1 MGTLLAQLVVD
12 GLGMGLVYV
21 LLASGINLII
31 AISGILFIAYG
42 QFYMLGAYITW
53 ALMVLFRIPFL
64 VSLGIATIVP
74 AFLGG
79 LIYRLVFHRI
89 QAMERRFLNGIVAS
103 VGLMMLIGQAALLAF
118 GTSSR
123 GIAPVFSGVLKVGG
137 VRLPVEKVVLIVL
150 ALAVLAALHL
160 LLKRSNVGRAMRA
173 VSFDAEK
180 AALQGVNCNRTYI
193 AAMVIGCGLAGF
205 AGGAM
210 APIFAVSPLMGM
222 ITLVVL
228 LVVILG
234 GIGSMT
240 GAIVAGLI
248 LGLTLSFGQYFIG
261 SGIAQMLFFVVIGLV
276 LFFRPGGLFGQPGD
290 EIPMDATTDRSFGR
304 IGALI
309 LAIILV
315 LLPLAI
321 RNPYYIHLLIMV
333 GINSVLAMTFILL
346 FRTGLITIAI
356 AAFWGIGAYASA
368 LLSVDLGVSVWL
380 ALPASAAV
388 TALIALLAGSLL
400 ASKGGNAFVILTMV
414 FGFIAILVFGT
425 FEVFGGYVGIFNIP
439 PPEPVH
445 LPFFG
450 TIEFTSKIP
459 YYYLM
464 LLLLGIVVA
473 TYSAFYA
480 AWTGRAWR
488 AISLS
493 PRLAAS
499 LGINIFRYRL
509 LAFVIAATSAGLMGS
524 FYAHYYG
531 SVIPAT
537 FDPYKTIYAHVYA
550 ILGGVSFAVFGPII
564 GAFVMTVVPELL
576 RIAKEIEPLF
586 TGVIVIILVMFLPN
600 GLLGLA
606 RSRRRPFLLSPP
618 AHAAPP
624 ADGNDPEATE
634 A

>member
-21 LLASGINLII
+21 LLASGINLIV

-53 ALMVLFRIPFL
+53 ALMVLCRFPFAVALAVATVIPAL
-64 VSLGIATIVP
+64 
-74 AFLGG
+74 LGG
-79 LIYRLVFHRI
+79 FIYRLVFLRI
-89 QAMERRFLNGIVAS
+89 QAMERKFLNGIVAS
-103 VGLMMLIGQAALLAF
+103 IGLMMLIGQAALLSF

-123 GIAPVFSGVLKVGG
+123 GIASVFAGVIKLGG

-150 ALAVLAALHL
+150 ALAVLVALHL
-160 LLKRSNVGRAMRA
+160 LLKGTNVGRAMRA
-173 VSFDAEK
+173 VSFDPEK
-180 AALQGVNCNRTYI
+180 AALHGVNCNRTFLS
-193 AAMVIGCGLAGF
+193 AMVVGCGLAGF

-210 APIFAVSPLMGM
+210 APVFAVSPLMGM

-261 SGIAQMLFFVVIGLV
+261 SGIAQMFFFVVIGLV
-276 LFFRPGGLFGQPGD
+276 LFFRPGGLFGLPGE
-290 EIPMDATTDRSFGR
+290 EIPMDATTDRSLGPV
-304 IGALI
+304 GALI
-309 LAIILV
+309 FAVALV
-315 LLPLAI
+315 LLPLVV
-321 RNPYYIHLLIMV
+321 RSPYYIHLLIMV

-368 LLSVDLGVSVWL
+368 LLSTNYGVPVWL
-380 ALPASAAV
+380 ALPASAAI
-388 TALIALLAGSLL
+388 TAIISLLAGALLAN
-400 ASKGGNAFVILTMV
+400 KGGNAFVILTMV
-414 FGFIAILVFGT
+414 FGFLAILVFGT
-425 FEVFGGYVGIFNIP
+425 FEIFGGYVGIFNIP

-473 TYSAFYA
+473 THSAFYA

-499 LGINIFRYRL
+499 LGINLFRYRL
-509 LAFVIAATSAGLMGS
+509 LAFVIGATSAGLMGS

-576 RIAKEIEPLF
+576 RIAKEIEPIF
-586 TGVIVIILVMFLPN
+586 TGVIVILLVMFLPN
-600 GLLGLA
+600 GLLGL
-606 RSRRRPFLLSPP
+606 SRKARRPSSLIAPRRTG
-618 AHAAPP
+618 PP
-624 ADGNDPEATE
+624 ADETNPEVTE